1 MTDPDKH
8 TFSDDS
14 EEYVA
19 GPIEHFRTI
28 FISDTHLGTKGC
40 QAERLL
46 HFLQSRSCDQLY
58 LVGDIIDGWQLKS
71 SSYWPQSH
79 TNVIVEILD
88 QMASGTEVIYVTG
101 NHDEFLR
108 RYSKLIIG
116 NLKLVDE
123 EVHEAADGRRLLVQ
137 HGDQFDVV
145 TLHHKWV
152 AKLGGV
158 GYSILLTIGRWL
170 NWWRERFGFGYW
182 SLADWAKKKV
192 KKAVNRAS
200 DFEAVVARECR
211 INKYD
216 GVVCGH
222 IHHAEYRRLEDVDY
236 YNCGDWVDS
245 CTALLEDYD
254 GTITVFKD
262 VVEETPTKP
271 RRVRRRRAR
280 LINGSTRR
288 RTRKAKEEF

>member
-1 MTDPDKH
+1 MQFETDV
-8 TFSDDS
+8 S
-14 EEYVA
+14 EDVVA

-46 HFLQSRSCDQLY
+46 QFLQGRSCDQLY
-58 LVGDIIDGWQLKS
+58 LVGDIIDGWQMKS

-79 TNVIVEILD
+79 TNVIVEILH
-88 QMASGTEVIYVTG
+88 QMAAGTEVIYVTG

-108 RYSKLIIG
+108 RYSKLMIG

-123 EVHEAADGRRLLVQ
+123 EIHETADHRRLLVQ
-137 HGDQFDVV
+137 HGDQFDAV
-145 TLHHKWV
+145 TVNHKWV

-158 GYSILLTIGRWL
+158 GYSILLTVGRWL

-192 KKAVNRAS
+192 KNAVNRAS

-222 IHHAEYRRLEDVDY
+222 IHQAEYRRIEDVDY

-254 GTITVFKD
+254 GTITVFRD
-262 VVEETPTKP
+262 EVAEEPALT
-271 RRVRRRRAR
+271 RRDRRRRAR
-280 LINGSTRR
+280 LENGSIRR
-288 RTRKAKEEF
+288 RARKGKR

>member
-8 TFSDDS
+8 TFSDNS

-19 GPIEHFRTI
+19 GPVEHFRTI

-71 SSYWPQSH
+71 STYWPQAH

-88 QMASGTEVIYVTG
+88 QMASDTEVIYVTG

-108 RYSKLIIG
+108 RYSKLMIG

-123 EVHEAADGRRLLVQ
+123 EVHETADGRRLLVQ
-137 HGDQFDVV
+137 HGDQFDAV
-145 TLHHKWV
+145 TVHHKWV

-182 SLADWAKKKV
+182 SLSDWAKQKV

-211 INKYD
+211 IHKYD

-222 IHHAEYRRLEDVDY
+222 IHHAEYRRIEDVDY
-236 YNCGDWVDS
+236 YNCGDWVES

-254 GTITVFKD
+254 GTITLYRD
-262 VVEETPTKP
+262 VVEEKP
-271 RRVRRRRAR
+271 AKVRRIRKRRTE
-280 LINGSTRR
+280 LINGVPRR
-288 RTRKAKEEF
+288 KARKAKQRS